1 MQFKPAVTALVSAVA
16 LATLLSGCK
25 KEEAAP
31 AAQAPQVG
39 VVTIQPQAFTLTS
52 ELPGRTSAYRVAEV
66 RPQVNGIILK
76 RLFKEGSEVK
86 EGQQLY
92 QIDPAVYEA
101 TLANAKANLLATRS
115 LAERYKQLIDEQAVS
130 KQEYDDANAKRLQ
143 AEASLKSAQIDLRYT
158 KVLAPISGRIGR
170 SSFTEGAL
178 VSNGQTDAMATIQQ
192 LDPIYVDVTQSTAEL
207 LKLRRDLESG
217 QLQKA
222 GDNAASV
229 QLVLEDGSL
238 FKQEGR
244 LEFSEVAVDE
254 TTGSVTLRA
263 LFPNPDHTLLPGIYG
278 AWISP
283 MPIALTT
290 ACTLLAAP
298 SLARML
304 LMWNVTVRSEML
316 SCSPISLAVR
326 PSLVQLSTSRS
337 RLVSE
342 MLAAGDSFG
351 TRNRP
356 ISECER
362 LASQLAC
369 SVRLLISAGVRRSER
384 RAMVNSPNTPRAAQL
399 DCATPTDMPKSR
411 ASRQSDGCSAA
422 SASGQ
427 MIMFGLAAPS
437 RTVGS
442 ISM

>member
-1 MQFKPAVTALVSAVA
+1 
-16 LATLLSGCK
+16 
-25 KEEAAP
+25 
-31 AAQAPQVG
+31 
-39 VVTIQPQAFTLTS
+39 
-52 ELPGRTSAYRVAEV
+52 
-66 RPQVNGIILK
+66 
-76 RLFKEGSEVK
+76 
-86 EGQQLY
+86 
-92 QIDPAVYEA
+92 
-101 TLANAKANLLATRS
+101 
-115 LAERYKQLIDEQAVS
+115 
-130 KQEYDDANAKRLQ
+130 
-143 AEASLKSAQIDLRYT
+143 
-158 KVLAPISGRIGR
+158 
-170 SSFTEGAL
+170 
-178 VSNGQTDAMATIQQ
+178 
-192 LDPIYVDVTQSTAEL
+192 
-207 LKLRRDLESG
+207 
-217 QLQKA
+217 
-222 GDNAASV
+222 
-229 QLVLEDGSL
+229 
-238 FKQEGR
+238 
-244 LEFSEVAVDE
+244 
-254 TTGSVTLRA
+254 
-263 LFPNPDHTLLPGIYG
+263 
-278 AWISP
+278 
-283 MPIALTT
+283 
-290 ACTLLAAP
+290 
-298 SLARML
+298 
-304 LMWNVTVRSEML
+304 MWNVTVRSEML

>member
-31 AAQAPQVG
+31 APQAPLVG
-39 VVTIQPQAFTLTS
+39 VVTLQPQAFTLTS
-52 ELPGRTSAYRVAEV
+52 ELPGRTTAFRVAEV

-92 QIDPAVYEA
+92 QIDPSVYEA
-101 TLANAKANLLATRS
+101 NLANAQANLQATRS

-170 SSFTEGAL
+170 SAVTEGAL
-178 VSNGQTDAMATIQQ
+178 VSNGQTNAMATIQQ

-222 GDNAASV
+222 GENAAKV
-229 QLVLEDGSL
+229 QLILEDGSK
-238 FKQEGR
+238 FAQEGR
-244 LEFSEVAVDE
+244 LEFSEVSVDE

-263 LFPNPDHTLLPGIYG
+263 VFPNPEHTLLPGMFVHARLQAGVNANAILAPQQG
-278 AWISP
+278 VTRDLKGTP
-283 MPIALTT
+283 T
-290 ACTLLAAP
+290 AMVVNQENKVELRQLKASRTLGSDWLIEEGLNP
-298 SLARML
+298 GDRLITEGL
-304 LMWNVTVRSEML
+304 QY
-316 SCSPISLAVR
+316 VR
-326 PSLVQLSTSRS
+326 PGVEVKVGEATNVKKPGNPQAN
-337 RLVSE
+337 
-342 MLAAGDSFG
+342 AAK
-351 TRNRP
+351 
-356 ISECER
+356 
-362 LASQLAC
+362 A
-369 SVRLLISAGVRRSER
+369 
-384 RAMVNSPNTPRAAQL
+384 
-399 DCATPTDMPKSR
+399 
-411 ASRQSDGCSAA
+411 DGKAE
-422 SASGQ
+422 
-427 MIMFGLAAPS
+427 
-437 RTVGS
+437 
-442 ISM
+442 

>member
-39 VVTIQPQAFTLTS
+39 VITLQPQAFTLTS

-76 RLFKEGSEVK
+76 RLFKEGSDVK

-101 TLANAKANLLATRS
+101 NLGNAQANLQATRS

-170 SSFTEGAL
+170 SSVTEGAL
-178 VSNGQTDAMATIQQ
+178 VSNGQTNAMATIQQ

-217 QLQKA
+217 RLQKA
-222 GDNAASV
+222 GDNAAKV
-229 QLVLEDGSL
+229 QLVLEDGST
-238 FKQEGR
+238 FAGEGR
-244 LEFSEVAVDE
+244 LEFSEVSVDE

-263 LFPNPDHTLLPGIYG
+263 VFANPDHTLLPGMFVHARLQAGVNANAILAPQQG
-278 AWISP
+278 VTRDLKGSP
-283 MPIALTT
+283 TALVVNKDNKVELRQLK
-290 ACTLLAAP
+290 ASRTLGNEWLIEEGLNP
-298 SLARML
+298 GDRLITEGL
-304 LMWNVTVRSEML
+304 QF
-316 SCSPISLAVR
+316 VR
-326 PSLVQLSTSRS
+326 PGVEVK
-337 RLVSE
+337 VSE
-342 MLAAGDSFG
+342 ATNVKKPG
-351 TRNRP
+351 
-356 ISECER
+356 
-362 LASQLAC
+362 
-369 SVRLLISAGVRRSER
+369 
-384 RAMVNSPNTPRAAQL
+384 SPEQA
-399 DCATPTDMPKSR
+399 
-411 ASRQSDGCSAA
+411 SAA
-422 SASGQ
+422 KAD
-427 MIMFGLAAPS
+427 AKAE
-437 RTVGS
+437 
-442 ISM
+442 